1 MVAKS
6 VNNITEA
13 SLNPVEFKV
22 VRISQQSD
30 PNPYSY
36 SVVNQMNSNDSSK
49 TDISLSII
57 ERYQE
62 AWDRLSD

>member
-6 VNNITEA
+6 VNNVTE
-13 SLNPVEFKV
+13 SSMNLVKFKV
-22 VRISQQSD
+22 IISQQSD

-49 TDISLSII
+49 TDLSLSII

>member
-6 VNNITEA
+6 VNNVTE
-13 SLNPVEFKV
+13 SSMNLVKFKV
-22 VRISQQSD
+22 IISQQPD

-49 TDISLSII
+49 TDLSLSII